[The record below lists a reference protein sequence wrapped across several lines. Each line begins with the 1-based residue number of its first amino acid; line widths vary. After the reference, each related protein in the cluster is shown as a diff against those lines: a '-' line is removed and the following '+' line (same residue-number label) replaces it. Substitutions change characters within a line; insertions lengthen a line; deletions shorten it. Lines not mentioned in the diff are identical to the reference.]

1 MSNKIK
7 TPKKEL
13 EEFNFNREGDF
24 DIEDILN
31 YSKSLSKEWLI
42 DTSRQNNMYPN
53 RRNPHLYTQT
63 YIIQDYPLN
72 WKFGSKNLSV
82 LLDRYAFDNVKTI
95 VEHLEKKYNG
105 NSARILLIKLEAKK
119 DVSEHTDGGDYLSSV
134 RRFHIPLITNDEVF
148 YIVNNEKISMK
159 KGECWEI
166 NNLKPHY
173 VLNNSDSDRIHL
185 LIDIMPKKFT
195 NLAIDSI

>member
-1 MSNKIK
+1 MSIK
-7 TPKKEL
+7 EGPPKKGL
-13 EEFNFNREGDF
+13 EEFNFNKEKIF
-24 DIEDILN
+24 DVEDILK
-31 YSKSLSKEWLI
+31 YSKSLSEEWLVDI
-42 DTSRQNNMYPN
+42 SRQNNIYPN

-82 LLDRYAFDNVKTI
+82 LLDQVAFNSIKTI
-95 VEHLEKKYNG
+95 VQYLEKKYDG
-105 NSARILLIKLEAKK
+105 NSARILLIKLEAEK

-148 YIVNNEKISMK
+148 YVVNNEKKSMK

-166 NNLKPHY
+166 NNLKSHY
-173 VLNNSDSDRIHL
+173 VLNNSSLDRIHL

-195 NLAIDSI
+195 

>member
-1 MSNKIK
+1 MSIK
-7 TPKKEL
+7 EGPPKKGL
-13 EEFNFNREGDF
+13 EEFNFNKEKIF
-24 DIEDILN
+24 DVEDILK
-31 YSKSLSKEWLI
+31 YSKSLSEEWLVDI
-42 DTSRQNNMYPN
+42 SRQNNIYPN

-82 LLDRYAFDNVKTI
+82 LLDQVAFNSIKTI
-95 VEHLEKKYNG
+95 VQYLEKKYDG
-105 NSARILLIKLEAKK
+105 NSARILLIKLEAEK

-148 YIVNNEKISMK
+148 YVVNNEKKSMK

-166 NNLKPHY
+166 NNLKSHY
-173 VLNNSDSDRIHL
+173 VLNNSSLDRIHL

-195 NLAIDSI
+195 ELAIDRT